1 MARSSWMCGTTARVF
16 RRTSCRILSHW
27 ACWACGSAPVYLED
41 RSPSVY
47 NQVRA
52 PRLRTTFRADGPPP
66 NARNPMLKVLVVD
79 DHPSF
84 RRGVKDILIEGFETA
99 KVGECGNA
107 DEMFEAVK
115 QKRWDLVVMDISM
128 PGKSGPEALREVK
141 RLSPELRVL
150 VLSMHPEDQYAIRMF
165 KAGADG
171 YLTKAS
177 APEELVRAIKKVL
190 AGGQYVSPSLG
201 EKLALTMKAGTEKG
215 QPHEQLSDREYQVL
229 CLIASGKTVSEIAA
243 TVH

>member
-1 MARSSWMCGTTARVF
+1 ML
-16 RRTSCRILSHW
+16 RILI
-27 ACWACGSAPVYLED
+27 
-41 RSPSVY
+41 
-47 NQVRA
+47 
-52 PRLRTTFRADGPPP
+52 
-66 NARNPMLKVLVVD
+66 VD
-79 DHPSF
+79 DHPYF
-84 RRGVKDILIEGFETA
+84 RRGVKDILVEGFHS
-99 KVGECGNA
+99 VRFGEGSNA
-107 DEMFEAVK
+107 NEMLELAN
-115 QKRWDLVVMDISM
+115 QKKWDVVVMDISM
-128 PGKSGPEALREVK
+128 PGRGGPEALK
-141 RLSPELRVL
+141 QLKADHPKLPVL
-150 VLSMHPEDQYAIRMF
+150 VMSMHPEDQYAIRMF

-177 APEELVRAIKKVL
+177 APEELVHAVKKVL

>member
-1 MARSSWMCGTTARVF
+1 M
-16 RRTSCRILSHW
+16 
-27 ACWACGSAPVYLED
+27 
-41 RSPSVY
+41 
-47 NQVRA
+47 
-52 PRLRTTFRADGPPP
+52 LR
-66 NARNPMLKVLVVD
+66 VLVVD

-107 DEMFEAVK
+107 DEMFDAVK

-128 PGKSGPEALREVK
+128 PGKGGPEMLREVK
-141 RLSPELRVL
+141 RLSPTLPVL

-190 AGGQYVSPSLG
+190 DGGQYVSPSLG
-201 EKLALTMKAGTEKG
+201 EKLAMTVKPGAEIT
-215 QPHEQLSDREYQVL
+215 PHERLSDREYQVL
-229 CLIASGKTVSEIAA
+229 CLIASGKSVGEIADA
-243 TVH
+243 LHLSVTTISTYRARILEKMNMKNNAELTRYAVQHDIVQ